1 MHFRNLSCLLV
12 LVLVAVPLRA
22 ADAPYEIKVQ
32 DGAPPADVAEPI
44 RKLLAE
50 RSIQF
55 LDKGELV
62 FELWPRKEV
71 PGKATEAQIKNGLT
85 YQEIPESTVIGVVRV
100 ARETKDYR
108 KQKVKV
114 GAYTLRMAIQPMDGD
129 HMGTAPYSEF
139 CLLSPV
145 AVDKMPNTMEAKQLH
160 ELSARTTG
168 NHPSMFLL
176 FPGKGAGEQ
185 PTLVNKGTGHWV
197 VLYKQTVIV
206 GDKKT
211 SIDIGVTLV
220 GTSPSA

>member
-1 MHFRNLSCLLV
+1 MRTCYLVWALLV
-12 LVLVAVPLRA
+12 ALAAVPARA
-22 ADAPYEIKVQ
+22 ADQYEIKVQ
-32 DGAPPADVAEPI
+32 EGPAPADVADPI
-44 RKLLAE
+44 RQLLAE

-62 FELWPRKEV
+62 YEIWPRKEL

-85 YQEIPESTVIGVVRV
+85 YQEIPETTLMGVVRV
-100 ARETKDYR
+100 ARENKDYR

-114 GAYTLRMAIQPMDGD
+114 GLYTLRMAAQPMDGD

-145 AVDKMPNTMEAKQLH
+145 SVDKTPNTMEAKHLH
-160 ELSARTTG
+160 ELSAKTTG

-176 FPGKGAGEQ
+176 FPGKGASDQ
-185 PTLVNKGTGHWV
+185 PALANKGSGHWV

-211 SIDIGVTLV
+211 VLNIGMTLV
-220 GTSPSA
+220 GASPSA

>member
-1 MHFRNLSCLLV
+1 MRYRNLGCALV
-12 LVLVAVPLRA
+12 LALAVLPARA
-22 ADAPYEIKVQ
+22 ADPYAIKVQ
-32 DGAPPADVAEPI
+32 EGTAPAEVAEPI
-44 RKLLAE
+44 RQLLAE

-85 YQEIPESTVIGVVRV
+85 YQEIPETTLIGVLRV

-114 GAYTLRMAIQPMDGD
+114 GVYTLRMAAQPMDGD

-145 AVDKMPNTMEAKQLH
+145 GVDKTPSTMEAKHLH
-160 ELSARTTG
+160 ELSAKTTG

-185 PTLVNKGTGHWV
+185 PTLANKGTGHWV
-197 VLYKQTVIV
+197 VLYKQIIVV
-206 GDKKT
+206 GDKKAVL
-211 SIDIGVTLV
+211 DIGMTLV
-220 GTSPSA
+220 GASPSA